1 MRSPDLDL
9 DAESL
14 PRALEALGDVLA
26 SRNVRYEVVAVGGS
40 ALLLLGLINRA
51 TRDLDVLGLVEAG
64 QIIRIDSLPA
74 ALQEAAVDVARVFGL
89 GRDWLNPGPAALVDL
104 GLPEGFAARLETRR
118 YAGLAIHL
126 ASRRDQIVF
135 KLYAA
140 VDQGPD
146 SKHTADLRALEPS
159 GDELRWA
166 ARWVRTHDP
175 SEGFRS
181 ELLRALSQ
189 FGVDSDGTF

>member
-104 GLPEGFAARLETRR
+104 GLPEGSR
-118 YAGLAIHL
+118 L
-126 ASRRDQIVF
+126 ASKHDGTPGSPFTSR
-135 KLYAA
+135 
-140 VDQGPD
+140 VDATRSSSSCTQR
-146 SKHTADLRALEPS
+146 STK
-159 GDELRWA
+159 
-166 ARWVRTHDP
+166 VRTASTP
-175 SEGFRS
+175 RIFVRWSRPETSCVG
-181 ELLRALSQ
+181 LR
-189 FGVDSDGTF
+189 DG

>member
-14 PRALEALGDVLA
+14 PCALEALGDVLA

-40 ALLLLGLINRA
+40 ALLLVGLINRA

-104 GLPEGFAARLETRR
+104 GLPEGFRAPPETRR
-118 YAGLAIHL
+118 DAGLAIHL
-126 ASRRDQIVF
+126 PSRR
-135 KLYAA
+135 
-140 VDQGPD
+140 G
-146 SKHTADLRALEPS
+146 RMPS
-159 GDELRWA
+159 NR
-166 ARWVRTHDP
+166 VRRGSTN
-175 SEGFRS
+175 
-181 ELLRALSQ
+181 
-189 FGVDSDGTF
+189 V